1 MGLRHRLAGLGGR
14 RGGVT
19 GMTEAPM
26 RVAMI
31 GPFGLG
37 PKATVRARALPL
49 ARALAARGHRVAI
62 IMPPWHTPAEAGRA
76 WEEGG
81 VRLEYVSLGPGVPGL
96 RHAAIAR
103 RLAARALGWRPDVVH
118 VFKPK
123 AHAGLAGALL
133 WAARRVGRGVPVVMD
148 EDDWE
153 GPGGWNDLEPYPR
166 AARALFAHQER
177 WGLRHADGVTVASR
191 ALETL
196 AWGLGVP
203 PGRVHYLPN
212 GAASPAPGDGEGVR
226 QRLGL
231 GRAPVILL
239 YTRFFEYDVARVV
252 EALER
257 VVGQAPEA
265 RLLVVGEGLYPAD
278 EERFYRLVAEA
289 GLSGAVCK
297 AGWVPLAELPDHFA
311 AADLAIYPYDD
322 TLVNRTKCSVKL
334 ASLLAAGVPVVAEAV
349 GQNAAYIRDGQTGL
363 LTPPG
368 DPAALAGACLALLG
382 DRERRERLGRAAAE
396 EMATTYSWDHLA
408 EGLVAVYAA
417 ARGERS
423 G

>member
-1 MGLRHRLAGLGGR
+1 
-14 RGGVT
+14 
-19 GMTEAPM
+19 MTEAPM

-123 AHAGLAGALL
+123 AHAGMAAALL
-133 WAARRVGRGVPVVMD
+133 WARRRIGWGVPVVMD

-166 AARALFAHQER
+166 LARALFSRQER
-177 WGLRHADGVTVASR
+177 WGLRHADRVTVASR

-196 AWGLGVP
+196 TWGLGVP

-212 GAASPAPGDGEGVR
+212 GVAEPVRGDGARVR
-226 QRLGL
+226 ERLGL

-252 EALER
+252 EAFRR
-257 VVGQAPEA
+257 VAAEAPEA
-265 RLLVVGEGLYPAD
+265 RLLVVGQGLYATD
-278 EERFYRLVAEA
+278 EARFYRLVEEA
-289 GLSGAVCK
+289 GLATRVVK
-297 AGWVPLAELPDHFA
+297 AGWVPLEEVPDHFA

-334 ASLLAAGVPVVAEAV
+334 ASLLAAGVPMVAEAV
-349 GQNAAYIRDGQTGL
+349 GQNTAYIRDGHTGL

-368 DPAALAGACLALLG
+368 DAAALAGACLALLE
-382 DRERRERLGRAAAE
+382 DRERRERLGRAAAA
-396 EMATTYSWDHLA
+396 EMAAAYSWDRLA
-408 EGLVAVYAA
+408 EGLLSVYAA
-417 ARGERS
+417 LRGGGAR
-423 G
+423 

>member
-1 MGLRHRLAGLGGR
+1 MPEVPLRI
-14 RGGVT
+14 
-19 GMTEAPM
+19 
-26 RVAMI
+26 AMI

-37 PKATVRARALPL
+37 PKATVRERALPL
-49 ARALAARGHRVAI
+49 ARALAARGHRVVLT
-62 IMPPWHTPAEAGRA
+62 MPPWHTPAEAGRA

-123 AHAGLAGALL
+123 AHAGMAAALL
-133 WAARRVGRGVPVVMD
+133 WARRRIGWGVPVVMD

-166 AARALFAHQER
+166 LARALFSRQER
-177 WGLRHADGVTVASR
+177 WGLRHADRVTVASR

-196 AWGLGVP
+196 TWGLGVP

-212 GAASPAPGDGEGVR
+212 GAGEAVR
-226 QRLGL
+226 GAGGRVRERLGL

-252 EALER
+252 EAFRR
-257 VVGQAPEA
+257 VAAAAPDA
-265 RLLVVGEGLYPAD
+265 RLLVVGQGLYPAD
-278 EERFYRLVAEA
+278 EARFYRLVEGA
-289 GLSGAVCK
+289 GLAAGVIR
-297 AGWVPLAELPDHFA
+297 AGWVPLDEVPDHLA